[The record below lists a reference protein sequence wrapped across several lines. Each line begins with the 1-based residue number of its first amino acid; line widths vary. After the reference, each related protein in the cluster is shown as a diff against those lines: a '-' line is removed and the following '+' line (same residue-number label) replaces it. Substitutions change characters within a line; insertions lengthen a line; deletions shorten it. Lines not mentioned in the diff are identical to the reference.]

1 MRQPRDLNAT
11 SAATLGLLHRLTSAT
26 AGELARAAE
35 ADISPFWGI
44 TRSQIFRELP
54 LLAGRGLVGAGDT
67 GPRGSVPYHL
77 TDAGREAFGAW
88 LVGAPHPQQPRE
100 ELLLRIG
107 FGQHLGPEDLELL
120 LDRHRKVHAA
130 RLAHH
135 ETERAALAEAGEP
148 YRLVTCEY
156 AIRYERMVLS
166 WIEDLPKLLLTD

>member
-11 SAATLGLLHRLTSAT
+11 SAATLGLLHRLRSAT

-35 ADISPFWGI
+35 SDISPFWGI

-77 TDAGREAFGAW
+77 TDAGREAFATW
-88 LVGAPHPQQPRE
+88 LVGVPQVQQPRE

-107 FGQHLGPEDLELL
+107 FGEHFGTDELEVLLGG
-120 LDRHRKVHAA
+120 HRGAHEA
-130 RLAHH
+130 RLAQL
-135 ETERAALAEAGEP
+135 EAERIAMLEAGET

-156 AIRYERMVLS
+156 GIRYERMVLA
-166 WIEDLPKLLLTD
+166 WIEDLPKLLTS